1 MLCVVSRTV
10 DFVSFSAVR
19 VNRFLMPAQKFVDKH
34 SLKILNME
42 PTGIPQNNSHQHLMN
57 DDDVDSAVPPLT
69 SSNLSDP
76 SGAKR
81 TNVET
86 GITKR
91 QIVTVVILCF
101 VNLINYMD
109 RYTIA
114 GKRQVC
120 KHNLNYFFET

>member
-1 MLCVVSRTV
+1 
-10 DFVSFSAVR
+10 
-19 VNRFLMPAQKFVDKH
+19 MPAHKFVDKH

-42 PTGIPQNNSHQHLMN
+42 PTGIPPNNSHQHLMN
-57 DDDVDSAVPPLT
+57 DDDSVDTVVPPLT
-69 SSNLSDP
+69 SNSTDAR

-81 TNVET
+81 TEVES

-91 QIVTVVILCF
+91 QLITVIILCF

-114 GKRQVC
+114 GEFDIILLC
-120 KHNLNYFFET
+120 SCSHNISLKP

>member
-1 MLCVVSRTV
+1 MLCVFSRTV
-10 DFVSFSAVR
+10 EFVSFSAVR
-19 VNRFLMPAQKFVDKH
+19 VINRFLMPAQKFVDKH

-42 PTGIPQNNSHQHLMN
+42 PSGIPQNNSHQHLMN

-69 SSNLSDP
+69 SSNLSDS

-91 QIVTVVILCF
+91 QIVTVVILCY

-114 GKRQVC
+114 GKRC
-120 KHNLNYFFET
+120 T